1 MAKITL
7 NDITTE
13 FRGQAQLNNNF
24 TAIEN
29 EFQNKVLYRNNPT
42 GEPNS
47 MQVDLDMNSNRILNL
62 PVPSYPNDPVR
73 LQDLTNGDSIVGL
86 AYEDSIADLR
96 NRSLTNVPANSLVFV
111 SGYHSPGDGGEG
123 YFRAYS
129 GSLTYTENYGTV
141 ILAGGTAGAVSTY
154 AWLRVTDTINPK
166 HFGAKGDGVT
176 DDYSAIQAAI
186 NSVQPWGSYDQPDG
200 TYLVSQKLLVV
211 NKYRTKW
218 HFGGVMSPYGS
229 YNDYLISFDNS
240 ANDSIVPSMAMQLS
254 LENLTIDGLWKSR
267 GAEFK
272 KLYDS
277 ALDHV
282 QIWRPWGTGISIPM
296 CQEIVM
302 YQPMIISGKARVDST
317 IASAADWDSG
327 TSYSTSVVVKMNYS
341 AWSGASTYSYASST
355 SMLAVR
361 NSNLYRSIQPI
372 NFNIDPEGAT
382 SSSSTG
388 TYLSTDYWER
398 IPFEYYV
405 SSGITG
411 NVNKSPHD
419 TTTNYTTRSGVTA
432 DKYWRQ
438 VWPDEPAFSIVGIAD
453 ANTIDNCKIIN
464 FISRTNEHATLIR
477 IDNTMDNVRPLKTEF
492 YAAQVHG
499 ITTAYINAFNSAT
512 ANTTAFGGS
521 ISYSAAHLPILMH
534 VPSSSGLKFIGGQIQ
549 MGNLNRCK
557 ALMAGT
563 LGIGGN
569 AARTFLIG
577 THIEGTSASGQV
589 AISILPSVETFGDN
603 WIEQGLG
610 VALRGASAIKRIDL
624 HGETETAQSGTL
636 VLPTGTNS
644 YAITFSPPMQIAPQL
659 SIYPKKDLHG
669 LTWKVSSLTKNGFTV
684 TLSGRYLSPAQS
696 WSLNS
701 TSASQTA
708 TYSHNFSYTASG
720 VIFAAPTANPGAG
733 YHLYMSTNGA
743 NGITVTA
750 PSAPTQTLTQN
761 WNAYWEN
768 LYPEAGGIQFDWY
781 ATVEPE

>member
-1 MAKITL
+1 
-7 NDITTE
+7 
-13 FRGQAQLNNNF
+13 
-24 TAIEN
+24 
-29 EFQNKVLYRNNPT
+29 
-42 GEPNS
+42 
-47 MQVDLDMNSNRILNL
+47 
-62 PVPSYPNDPVR
+62 
-73 LQDLTNGDSIVGL
+73 
-86 AYEDSIADLR
+86 
-96 NRSLTNVPANSLVFV
+96 
-111 SGYHSPGDGGEG
+111 
-123 YFRAYS
+123 
-129 GSLTYTENYGTV
+129 
-141 ILAGGTAGAVSTY
+141 
-154 AWLRVTDTINPK
+154 
-166 HFGAKGDGVT
+166 
-176 DDYSAIQAAI
+176 
-186 NSVQPWGSYDQPDG
+186 
-200 TYLVSQKLLVV
+200 
-211 NKYRTKW
+211 
-218 HFGGVMSPYGS
+218 
-229 YNDYLISFDNS
+229 
-240 ANDSIVPSMAMQLS
+240 
-254 LENLTIDGLWKSR
+254 
-267 GAEFK
+267 
-272 KLYDS
+272 
-277 ALDHV
+277 
-282 QIWRPWGTGISIPM
+282 
-296 CQEIVM
+296 
-302 YQPMIISGKARVDST
+302 
-317 IASAADWDSG
+317 
-327 TSYSTSVVVKMNYS
+327 
-341 AWSGASTYSYASST
+341 
-355 SMLAVR
+355 MLAVR

-589 AISILPSVETFGDN
+589 AISILPSVETSGDN

-636 VLPTGTNS
+636 TLPTGTNS